1 VYFGIIGNDWKGMI
15 QSSFELFKHIN
26 EQLIVIGVTKVVLL
40 IGFTHRSGLAFFM
53 VFVKGVYGTALENII
68 ECKMADSFHEF
79 QLMFDIKLFP
89 FINQML

>member
-1 VYFGIIGNDWKGMI
+1 VYFGIIGNDRKGMI
-15 QSSFELFKHIN
+15 RSSFELFKYIN

-40 IGFTHRSGLAFFM
+40 IGFAHRSGLAFVM
-53 VFVKGVYGTALENII
+53 VFVKGVYGTALENIVKS
-68 ECKMADSFHEF
+68 KMADSFHEF

>member
-1 VYFGIIGNDWKGMI
+1 
-15 QSSFELFKHIN
+15 
-26 EQLIVIGVTKVVLL
+26 
-40 IGFTHRSGLAFFM
+40 M